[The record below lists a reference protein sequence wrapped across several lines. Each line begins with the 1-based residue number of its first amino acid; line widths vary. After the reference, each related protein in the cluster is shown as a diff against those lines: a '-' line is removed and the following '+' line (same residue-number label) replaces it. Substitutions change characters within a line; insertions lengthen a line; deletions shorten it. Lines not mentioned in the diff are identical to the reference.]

1 MVEKT
6 VKKFNLQYN
15 EKFCTFVTKDK
26 RQVIILNMSYIIEYL
41 QVLTAKLVWNF
52 LFLIVSFFEDDKGH
66 RFDDTKA
73 VQCLHKTFFV
83 KHTA

>member
-52 LFLIVSFFEDDKGH
+52 LFLIVIFKFF
-66 RFDDTKA
+66 
-73 VQCLHKTFFV
+73 
-83 KHTA
+83 